1 VGRNNVNLAQDRVSV
16 FAAVR
21 QWRKEID
28 SRIVDDVHQLL
39 LVGEKLF
46 NRAVPAGEIG
56 RCRLVGPE
64 IVGERGPG
72 VMVGPDVFQNV
83 VLTDAQMFE
92 QMPEGVRAV
101 RQSGIDMRFR
111 KTGDGVL
118 EDHVRLAFGQH
129 AGQLGS

>member
-1 VGRNNVNLAQDRVSV
+1 MV

-56 RCRLVGPE
+56 RCADWSGQRSSGNVGQ
-64 IVGERGPG
+64 V
-72 VMVGPDVFQNV
+72 
-83 VLTDAQMFE
+83 
-92 QMPEGVRAV
+92 
-101 RQSGIDMRFR
+101 
-111 KTGDGVL
+111 
-118 EDHVRLAFGQH
+118 
-129 AGQLGS
+129 